1 MCLLSAIWS
10 TNIACT
16 TRCKRQQPQHDA
28 SVQVT
33 AIKVGRLLTNHKR
46 QLLHYN
52 VESLKN
58 QLASY
63 PKLRP
68 ILGPTFGLNGW
79 RQVAGATG
87 LRGA

>member
-1 MCLLSAIWS
+1 
-10 TNIACT
+10 
-16 TRCKRQQPQHDA
+16 
-28 SVQVT
+28 
-33 AIKVGRLLTNHKR
+33 LLTNHKR